1 MHRRVYNFYAS
12 PFRFVEILSKRIVRY
27 ARDYENATRLV
38 GGQRAGCNFN
48 EDELNGN
55 RFNATHRVASRRV
68 AAATFSDPRGIIQTR
83 QSSFMRD
90 RYATRVRLNNVP
102 LLCA

>member
-38 GGQRAGCNFN
+38 GGQGAGCNFN

-68 AAATFSDPRGIIQTR
+68 ASRR
-83 QSSFMRD
+83 QLFPTPAELYKRD
-90 RYATRVRLNNVP
+90 NHR
-102 LLCA
+102 LCATVTLHEYD

>member
-38 GGQRAGCNFN
+38 GGQSAGCNFN

-55 RFNATHRVASRRV
+55 RFNATHRVASRRGGN
-68 AAATFSDPRGIIQTR
+68 F
-83 QSSFMRD
+83 F
-90 RYATRVRLNNVP
+90 
-102 LLCA
+102 

>member
-1 MHRRVYNFYAS
+1 MYNFYAS

-38 GGQRAGCNFN
+38 GWQRAGCNFN

-55 RFNATHRVASRRV
+55 RFNATHRVASQLFLTP
-68 AAATFSDPRGIIQTR
+68 AELYK
-83 QSSFMRD
+83 RD
-90 RYATRVRLNNVP
+90 NHR
-102 LLCA
+102 LCATVTLHEYD